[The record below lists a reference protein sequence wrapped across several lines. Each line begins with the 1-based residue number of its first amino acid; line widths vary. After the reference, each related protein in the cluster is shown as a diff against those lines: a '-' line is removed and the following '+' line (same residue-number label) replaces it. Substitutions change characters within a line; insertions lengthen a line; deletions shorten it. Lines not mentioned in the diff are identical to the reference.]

1 MKEEKQW
8 YVFMG
13 CILGL
18 FALIWVSAQMFDLMN
33 EDVKIPMES
42 CCDVMTPVDDV
53 IHYQW

>member
-1 MKEEKQW
+1 MKEEKHW
-8 YVFMG
+8 FVFMG

-18 FALIWVSAQMFDLMN
+18 FALIWVSAQIFDLMN